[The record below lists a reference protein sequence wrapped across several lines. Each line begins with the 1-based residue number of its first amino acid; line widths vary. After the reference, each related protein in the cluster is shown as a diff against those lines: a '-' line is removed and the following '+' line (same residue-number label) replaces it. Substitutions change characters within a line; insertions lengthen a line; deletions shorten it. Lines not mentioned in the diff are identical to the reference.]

1 MKIASLIAEY
11 ENIRSS
17 KSVLI
22 VGGGPSGVELAAEI
36 AVDFPEKKVT
46 LVHKGPRL
54 LEFIGEKAADKAFD
68 WLKSK
73 KVEVILNQSVDLN
86 SASDGNKTYKTSGAW
101 MVKGEMVDEHLR
113 IKDRKNVFTIGDIT
127 SILEIKQG
135 YVAEMHANVAVKNIK
150 IMMSGG
156 EKKKKMSTYK
166 PRSEMAI
173 VSLGRKDSVAQF
185 PFVTVIGCLPGLI
198 KSKDLFVGKT
208 RKTRGLN
215 PKCVQVWSDC
225 WLLLMLFDVSDD
237 VLSTVGLSMMHG
249 RIWGVIFRLLSLER
263 LMCLSM
269 AVIAWLV
276 LATSLSVG
284 LWLWINRRWL
294 IIRRPGQVLPPSST
308 YCILEPPLG
317 LVSASCTSL
326 RSPLQMHSIFRVLP
340 SSDTSRQ
347 ILHTASSSGISS
359 SVSSVGTGEVS
370 SANEGVVNTISSV
383 RCQHSTIQMMKHVPA
398 FVSDET

>member
-1 MKIASLIAEY
+1 MAGIESASKQRKRVVVICGGIAGSLAAKLLQFDADVTLIDPKEYFEITWASLRSMVEPSFAERTVINHKNYFKKGHVVTSPSVNITETDVMTADGDVYDNSNIVIGYDYLVIATGHSDLFPKTRQEKLSQYQSEY

-46 LVHKGPRL
+46 LVGPRL

-150 IMMSGG
+150 VMMSGG

-166 PRSEMAI
+166 PGSEMAI

-215 PKCVQVWSDC
+215 PKCVQ
-225 WLLLMLFDVSDD
+225 
-237 VLSTVGLSMMHG
+237 G
-249 RIWGVIFRLLSLER
+249 
-263 LMCLSM
+263 
-269 AVIAWLV
+269 
-276 LATSLSVG
+276 
-284 LWLWINRRWL
+284 
-294 IIRRPGQVLPPSST
+294 
-308 YCILEPPLG
+308 
-317 LVSASCTSL
+317 
-326 RSPLQMHSIFRVLP
+326 
-340 SSDTSRQ
+340 
-347 ILHTASSSGISS
+347 
-359 SVSSVGTGEVS
+359 
-370 SANEGVVNTISSV
+370 
-383 RCQHSTIQMMKHVPA
+383 
-398 FVSDET
+398 

>member
-1 MKIASLIAEY
+1 MAGIESASKQRKRVVVICGGIAGSLAAKLLQFDADVTLIDPKEYFEITWASLRSMVEPSFAERTVINHKNYFKKGHVVTSPSVNITETDVMTADGDVYESAKVIATGHSDLFPKTRQEKLSQYQSEY

-46 LVHKGPRL
+46 LVGPRL

-73 KVEVILNQSVDLN
+73 KVEVILNQS
-86 SASDGNKTYKTSGAW
+86 
-101 MVKGEMVDEHLR
+101 GEMVDEHLR

-150 IMMSGG
+150 VMMSGG

-166 PRSEMAI
+166 PGSEMAI

-215 PKCVQVWSDC
+215 PKCVQ
-225 WLLLMLFDVSDD
+225 
-237 VLSTVGLSMMHG
+237 G
-249 RIWGVIFRLLSLER
+249 
-263 LMCLSM
+263 
-269 AVIAWLV
+269 
-276 LATSLSVG
+276 
-284 LWLWINRRWL
+284 
-294 IIRRPGQVLPPSST
+294 
-308 YCILEPPLG
+308 
-317 LVSASCTSL
+317 
-326 RSPLQMHSIFRVLP
+326 
-340 SSDTSRQ
+340 
-347 ILHTASSSGISS
+347 
-359 SVSSVGTGEVS
+359 
-370 SANEGVVNTISSV
+370 
-383 RCQHSTIQMMKHVPA
+383 
-398 FVSDET
+398 

>member
-1 MKIASLIAEY
+1 KGRVVTSPSVNITETDVMSADGDVIGYDYLVIATGHSDLFLKTRQEKLSQYQSEY
-11 ENIRSS
+11 EDIRSS

-68 WLKSK
+68 WFKSK

-127 SILEIKQG
+127 SILEMKQG
-135 YVAEMHANVAVKNIK
+135 YIAEMHANVAVKNIK
-150 IMMSGG
+150 VMMSGG

-166 PRSEMAI
+166 PGSEMAI

-237 VLSTVGLSMMHG
+237 VLLTSELKQPLPSAPVLEES
-249 RIWGVIFRLLSLER
+249 FLLL
-263 LMCLSM
+263 L
-269 AVIAWLV
+269 
-276 LATSLSVG
+276 LASPEGS
-284 LWLWINRRWL
+284 LWLISSCPPVLSPYHLRL
-294 IIRRPGQVLPPSST
+294 IYDAWPDLGSYLPP
-308 YCILEPPLG
+308 
-317 LVSASCTSL
+317 A
-326 RSPLQMHSIFRVLP
+326 
-340 SSDTSRQ
+340 
-347 ILHTASSSGISS
+347 
-359 SVSSVGTGEVS
+359 
-370 SANEGVVNTISSV
+370 
-383 RCQHSTIQMMKHVPA
+383 
-398 FVSDET
+398 